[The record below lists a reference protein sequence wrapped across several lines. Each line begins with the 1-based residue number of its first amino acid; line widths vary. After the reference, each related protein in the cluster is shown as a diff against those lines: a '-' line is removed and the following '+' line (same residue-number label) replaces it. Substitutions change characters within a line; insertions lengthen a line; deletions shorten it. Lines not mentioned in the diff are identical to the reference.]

1 MSAVNGKQETKK
13 GKIMDNR
20 NLVVLKT
27 DGTVEVTEMPVGAD
41 PFNHSKELI
50 GCSVLEIVGLQSLGT
65 ETRLAMLVN
74 ENGYAEYG
82 EDPKHINKAA
92 TFIYNT
98 DIQHY
103 ILGDVVMT
111 VEVLGEEG
119 WDIVAMNKEFADE
132 LADRIKLMRQKWSA
146 IPLPKKIEFPV
157 PRIYEFNS
165 DEDFKR
171 AIETGDF
178 EKYADKK

>member
-1 MSAVNGKQETKK
+1 
-13 GKIMDNR
+13 MDNLS
-20 NLVVLKT
+20 LVVLKT
-27 DGTVEVTEMPVGAD
+27 DGAVKVTEMPKGACA
-41 PFNHSKELI
+41 FVHSKSII
-50 GCSVLEIVGLQSLGT
+50 GCTTLEIVGLQSLG
-65 ETRLAMLVN
+65 ETARLAMLVN

-82 EDPKHINKAA
+82 EDPKHVNKAA

-111 VEVLGEEG
+111 VEVLGVEG
-119 WDIVAMNKEFADE
+119 WDVVAMNKEFADE

-146 IPLPKKIEFPV
+146 IPLPKKVEFPAPKV
-157 PRIYEFNS
+157 YGFNS
-165 DEDFKR
+165 AEDFQK

-178 EKYADKK
+178 ERYADKK